1 MKAVLN
7 IHTGVIVV
15 GIAVCLWV
23 QNWLAATWALT
34 ALFWCFAKH
43 DEPTTPNAGERG

>member
-15 GIAVCLWV
+15 GIAGCLWSS
-23 QNWLAATWALT
+23 NWAAAGWALC
-34 ALFWCFAKH
+34 ALIWCVSAH
-43 DEPTTPNAGERG
+43 LVATPNAGEEK